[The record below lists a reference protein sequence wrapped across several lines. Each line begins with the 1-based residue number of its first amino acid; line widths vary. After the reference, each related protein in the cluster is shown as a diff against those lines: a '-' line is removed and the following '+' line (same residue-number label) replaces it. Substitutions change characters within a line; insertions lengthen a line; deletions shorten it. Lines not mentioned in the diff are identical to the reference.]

1 MQTIFN
7 GISHLSGIL
16 ERIHCGKLF
25 LVVDSSYPFLNIK
38 ESVDA
43 LPVTGKVMFSGFT
56 PNPLYEQVF
65 EGVELFKSTSCE
77 AILAVGGGS
86 AIDVA
91 KCIKLAVLAEEGD
104 KALIP
109 PLVSQL
115 LPIEGSRI
123 PFMAIPTTA
132 GTSRESTHNAV
143 MYFEGTLSHQLYLRR
158 NRQCV

>member
-1 MQTIFN
+1 MSPFRRFQTAMQK
-7 GISHLSGIL
+7 S
-16 ERIHCGKLF
+16 C
-25 LVVDSSYPFLNIK
+25 LNIK
-38 ESVDA
+38 ESIEA
-43 LPVTGKVMFSGFT
+43 LPVAGKVVFSDFT
-56 PNPLYEQVF
+56 PNPLYEQVCK
-65 EGVELFKSTSCE
+65 GVELFKASPCD

-91 KCIKLAVLAEEGD
+91 RCIKLAVLAAEGD

-115 LPIEGSRI
+115 LAIEGSRI